1 MRVATAI
8 LFSVLAVT
16 SAHGQTYEENSAN
29 SVFLG
34 CKAFAEGQVAMNNVS
49 AANYCSGIL
58 NALGSVSALL
68 PPALRSCVPPDATG
82 QQEAL
87 VVIRYLENNAA
98 LMNKDFRTL
107 TLYAYQ
113 QAWPCGAQ
121 R

>member
-8 LFSVLAVT
+8 LFSVLAIT
-16 SAHGQTYEENSAN
+16 SVHGQTDEENSAN
-29 SVFLG
+29 FLFLG
-34 CKAFAEGQVAMNNVS
+34 CKAFAEGQVSMNNVS

-68 PPALRSCVPPDATG
+68 PTELRSCIPPDVTSR
-82 QQEAL
+82 QEAF
-87 VVIRYLENNAA
+87 VVIRYLENHAA

-113 QAWPCGAQ
+113 QAWPCSAQ
-121 R
+121 